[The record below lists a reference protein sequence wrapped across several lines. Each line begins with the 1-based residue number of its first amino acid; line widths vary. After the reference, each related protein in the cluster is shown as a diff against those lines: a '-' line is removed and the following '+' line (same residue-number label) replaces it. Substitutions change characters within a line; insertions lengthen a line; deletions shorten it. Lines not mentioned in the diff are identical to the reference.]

1 MQPKVRILIVA
12 AAALALVVLA
22 VALWP
27 TDADTDASAPTT
39 GAASRAAT
47 APAGRDLTLP
57 GTWVDVAATP
67 PSNGSVPLIIALH
80 GRGDSAEHFSAIAA
94 RLAPGFDWRFL
105 DAPLP
110 FTEGHQWFRADQ
122 PDGGRADLEASLRLL
137 DAHVQAA
144 GRTVALVG
152 FSQGCSVAAHYAIEH
167 ATAIRAV
174 LCIGGALVYAHEAP
188 REGRA
193 PEMLFVHGTDDPIVP
208 IDAARRT
215 VQLLR
220 SRGYR
225 AAIVEHNEGH
235 AIPETQIARLGRWLE
250 RKASAD
256 LLRRPRLPRPAGSL
270 PTR

>member
-27 TDADTDASAPTT
+27 TDADTDASAPPT
-39 GAASRAAT
+39 GRGAPPSSAAAA
-47 APAGRDLTLP
+47 GDLALP
-57 GTWVDVAATP
+57 GTWVDVAAIP
-67 PSNGSVPLIIALH
+67 PGNGSTPLVIALH

-110 FTEGHQWFRADQ
+110 FTEGRQWYRADQ
-122 PDGGRADLEASLRLL
+122 PDSGRADLEASLRLL
-137 DAHVQAA
+137 DAHVRSAR
-144 GRTVALVG
+144 RTVVLVG
-152 FSQGCSVAAHYAIEH
+152 FSQGCSVAAHYAVEH

-225 AAIVEHNEGH
+225 AAIVEHAEGH
-235 AIPETQIARLGRWLE
+235 AIPEAQIDRLRRWVE

-256 LLRRPRLPRPAGSL
+256 LLRRPRLPRPEGSL
-270 PTR
+270 PIR